1 MSRLFLSRDIED
13 ENGRAGRAVHGGW
26 QLAATLQRLGRPL
39 PEAIA
44 LWRRVARGFAGA
56 RRLPGSCSVPPALL
70 QSFLAAVWAE
80 IYLCD
85 VCSCQEV
92 SFQARGGTRRG
103 MQGWRAPARAIAS
116 PRSTSSRRWRH
127 RLGRWRSRS
136 CRLATRC

>member
-1 MSRLFLSRDIED
+1 MSRLFWSRDIED

-56 RRLPGSCSVPPALL
+56 RRLPGSCSVPAALL

-85 VCSCQEV
+85 VCSCQEILRCNGRGQIG
-92 SFQARGGTRRG
+92 SASARSSTKT
-103 MQGWRAPARAIAS
+103 
-116 PRSTSSRRWRH
+116 PRSS
-127 RLGRWRSRS
+127 
-136 CRLATRC
+136 